1 VGVSPASAH
10 ETLAEI
16 EIRRHR
22 KAIDGVRRCA
32 NCMGLVKLDKLEHF
46 APGIKCSEIVPFK
59 SNR

>member
-1 VGVSPASAH
+1 MGASPASAS
-10 ETLAEI
+10 ETLAAI

-22 KAIDGVRRCA
+22 KAIGAVRRCA
-32 NCMGLVKLDKLEHF
+32 NCMGLLRLDKLEHF